1 MKSSQTRGSL
11 GILGLLVLLTL
22 GLGWM
27 GSRVTLPE
35 IPTWYAHLNKPSFNP
50 PNYLFGPVWST
61 LYLLMAISQWMVW
74 KSNQTKSIKLFF
86 ILMLVCNVLWS
97 PVFFKY
103 HQLGWALVVIAFY
116 LIALVT
122 WVRYLYQENKIAAY
136 LQSPHLLWVSFATIL
151 NASIYLL
158 NR

>member
-11 GILGLLVLLTL
+11 GILSLLILLTL
-22 GLGWM
+22 GIGWL
-27 GSRVTLPE
+27 GSRATLPE
-35 IPTWYAHLNKPSFNP
+35 ITGWYANLTKPTFNP

-61 LYLLMAISQWMVW
+61 LYLLMAVSQWMVW
-74 KSNQTKSIKLFF
+74 KSNQSKLIKTFF
-86 ILMLVCNVLWS
+86 VLMLICNALWS

-103 HQLGWALVVIAFY
+103 HQIGWALVVLAFY
-116 LIALVT
+116 LITLGA
-122 WVRYLYQENKIAAY
+122 WVRCLYQENKTAAY
-136 LQSPHLLWVSFATIL
+136 LQSPHVLWVSFATIL

>member
-11 GILGLLVLLTL
+11 GVLGLLILLTL
-22 GLGWM
+22 GIGWL
-27 GSRVTLPE
+27 GSRATLPE

-50 PNYLFGPVWST
+50 PNYLFGPVWSF

-74 KSNQTKSIKLFF
+74 KSSQNKLTKIFF
-86 ILMLVCNVLWS
+86 FLMLFSNTLWS

-116 LIALVT
+116 LIALGT
-122 WVRYLYQENKIAAY
+122 WVRCLYQENKTAAY
-136 LQSPHLLWVSFATIL
+136 LQIPHLLWVSFATVL

>member
-11 GILGLLVLLTL
+11 GILGLLILLTL
-22 GLGWM
+22 GIGWM
-27 GSRVTLPE
+27 GSRATLPE
-35 IPTWYAHLNKPSFNP
+35 IPTWYAQLNKPSFNP

-74 KSNQTKSIKLFF
+74 KSNQNKLIKIFFFFMLFS
-86 ILMLVCNVLWS
+86 NALWS

-103 HQLGWALVVIAFY
+103 HQLGWALVVLAFY
-116 LIALVT
+116 LIVLGT
-122 WVRYLYQENKIAAY
+122 WVRCLYQENKTAAY
-136 LQSPHLLWVSFATIL
+136 LQSPHVLWVSFATVL

>member
-11 GILGLLVLLTL
+11 GILGLLILLTL
-22 GLGWM
+22 GIGWM
-27 GSRVTLPE
+27 GSRATLPE
-35 IPTWYAHLNKPSFNP
+35 IPTWYAQLNKPSFNP

-74 KSNQTKSIKLFF
+74 KSNQNKLTKIFFFFMLFS
-86 ILMLVCNVLWS
+86 NALWS

-103 HQLGWALVVIAFY
+103 HQLGWALVVLAFY
-116 LIALVT
+116 LIVLGT
-122 WVRYLYQENKIAAY
+122 WVRCLYQENKTAAY
-136 LQSPHLLWVSFATIL
+136 LQSPHVLWVSFATVL

>member
-11 GILGLLVLLTL
+11 GILGLLILLTL
-22 GLGWM
+22 GIGWM
-27 GSRVTLPE
+27 GSRATLPE
-35 IPTWYAHLNKPSFNP
+35 IPTWYAQLNKPSFNP
-50 PNYLFGPVWST
+50 PNYLFGPVWSS

-74 KSNQTKSIKLFF
+74 KSTQNKLTKIFFFFMLFS
-86 ILMLVCNVLWS
+86 NALWS

-116 LIALVT
+116 LIALVS
-122 WVRYLYQENKIAAY
+122 WVRCLYQENKTAAY
-136 LQSPHLLWVSFATIL
+136 LQAPHVLWVSFATVL

>member
-11 GILGLLVLLTL
+11 GILGLLILLTL
-22 GLGWM
+22 GIGWM
-27 GSRVTLPE
+27 GSRATLPE
-35 IPTWYAHLNKPSFNP
+35 IPTWYAQLNKPSFNP

-74 KSNQTKSIKLFF
+74 KSNQNKLTKIFFFFMLFS
-86 ILMLVCNVLWS
+86 NALWS

-103 HQLGWALVVIAFY
+103 HQLGWGLVVIAFY
-116 LIALVT
+116 LIALGS
-122 WVRYLYQENKIAAY
+122 WVRCLYQENKTAAY
-136 LQSPHLLWVSFATIL
+136 LQAPHVLWVSFATVV

>member
-11 GILGLLVLLTL
+11 GILGLLILLTL
-22 GLGWM
+22 GIGWL
-27 GSRVTLPE
+27 GSRATLPE
-35 IPTWYAHLNKPSFNP
+35 ITGWYANLTKPTFNP

-61 LYLLMAISQWMVW
+61 LYLLMAVSQWMVW
-74 KSNQTKSIKLFF
+74 NATENKLTKVFF
-86 ILMLVCNVLWS
+86 FLMLVSNALWS

-103 HQLGWALVVIAFY
+103 HQLGWALVVLAFY
-116 LIALVT
+116 LITLGA
-122 WVRYLYQENKIAAY
+122 WVRCLYQENKAAAY

>member
-11 GILGLLVLLTL
+11 GILGLLILLTL
-22 GLGWM
+22 GIGWL
-27 GSRVTLPE
+27 GSRATLPE
-35 IPTWYAHLNKPSFNP
+35 ITGWYANLTKPTFNP

-74 KSNQTKSIKLFF
+74 KATENKLTKVFF
-86 ILMLVCNVLWS
+86 FLMLVSNALWS

-103 HQLGWALVVIAFY
+103 HQIGWALVVLAFY
-116 LIALVT
+116 LITLGA
-122 WVRYLYQENKIAAY
+122 WVRCLYQENKTAAY
-136 LQSPHLLWVSFATIL
+136 LQSPHVLWVSFATIL

>member
-11 GILGLLVLLTL
+11 GILGLLILLTL
-22 GLGWM
+22 GIGWL
-27 GSRVTLPE
+27 GSRATLPE
-35 IPTWYAHLNKPSFNP
+35 ITGWYATLIKPSFNP

-61 LYLLMAISQWMVW
+61 LYLLMAVSQWMVW
-74 KSNQTKSIKLFF
+74 NAIENKLTKVFF
-86 ILMLVCNVLWS
+86 FLMLVSNALWS

-103 HQLGWALVVIAFY
+103 HQIGWALVVLAFY
-116 LIALVT
+116 LITLGA
-122 WVRYLYQENKIAAY
+122 WVRCLYQENKTAAY

-158 NR
+158 N

>member
-11 GILGLLVLLTL
+11 GILGLLILLTL
-22 GLGWM
+22 GIGWL
-27 GSRVTLPE
+27 GSRATLPE
-35 IPTWYAHLNKPSFNP
+35 ITDWYANLTKPAFNP

-61 LYLLMAISQWMVW
+61 LYLLMAISQWMIW
-74 KSNQTKSIKLFF
+74 KSTQNKLTKIFF
-86 ILMLVCNVLWS
+86 FLMLVSNALWS

-103 HQLGWALVVIAFY
+103 HQLGWALVVLAFY
-116 LIALVT
+116 LIILGA
-122 WVRYLYQENKIAAY
+122 WVRCLYQENKTAAY
-136 LQSPHLLWVSFATIL
+136 LQSPHFLWVSFATVL

>member
-11 GILGLLVLLTL
+11 GILGLLILLTL
-22 GLGWM
+22 GIGWL
-27 GSRVTLPE
+27 GSRATLPE
-35 IPTWYAHLNKPSFNP
+35 ITGWYANLTKPTFNP

-61 LYLLMAISQWMVW
+61 LYLLMAVSQWMVW
-74 KSNQTKSIKLFF
+74 NATENKLTKVFF
-86 ILMLVCNVLWS
+86 FLMLVSNALWS

-103 HQLGWALVVIAFY
+103 HQLGWALVVLAFY
-116 LIALVT
+116 LITLGA
-122 WVRYLYQENKIAAY
+122 WVRCLYQENKTAAY

>member
-11 GILGLLVLLTL
+11 GVLGLLILLTL
-22 GLGWM
+22 GIGWL
-27 GSRVTLPE
+27 GSRATLPE
-35 IPTWYAHLNKPSFNP
+35 ITGWYANLTKPTFNP
-50 PNYLFGPVWST
+50 PNYLFGPVWSS

-74 KSNQTKSIKLFF
+74 KSSQNKLTKIFF
-86 ILMLVCNVLWS
+86 FLMLVSNALWS

-103 HQLGWALVVIAFY
+103 HQLGWALVVLGFY
-116 LIALVT
+116 LITLGA
-122 WVRYLYQENKIAAY
+122 WVRCLYQENKTAAY
-136 LQSPHLLWVSFATIL
+136 LQSPHVLWVSFATIL

>member
-11 GILGLLVLLTL
+11 GILGLLILLTL
-22 GLGWM
+22 GIGWL
-27 GSRVTLPE
+27 GSRATLPE
-35 IPTWYAHLNKPSFNP
+35 ITGWYANLTKPAFNP

-74 KSNQTKSIKLFF
+74 KSTQNKLTKIFF
-86 ILMLVCNVLWS
+86 FLMLVSNALWS

-103 HQLGWALVVIAFY
+103 HQLGWALVVLAFY
-116 LIALVT
+116 LIILGA
-122 WVRYLYQENKIAAY
+122 WVRCLYQENKTAAY
-136 LQSPHLLWVSFATIL
+136 LQSPHLLWVSFATVL

>member
-1 MKSSQTRGSL
+1 MKSSQTRGSYGIL
-11 GILGLLVLLTL
+11 GILILLTL
-22 GLGWM
+22 GIGWL
-27 GSRVTLPE
+27 GSRATLPE

-50 PNYLFGPVWST
+50 PNYLFGPVWSF

-74 KSNQTKSIKLFF
+74 KSSQNKLTKIFF
-86 ILMLVCNVLWS
+86 FLMLFSNTLWS

-116 LIALVT
+116 LIALGT
-122 WVRYLYQENKIAAY
+122 WVRCLYQENKTAAY
-136 LQSPHLLWVSFATIL
+136 LQIPHLLWVSFATVL

>member
-1 MKSSQTRGSL
+1 MKSPQTRGSL
-11 GILGLLVLLTL
+11 GILGLLILLTL
-22 GLGWM
+22 GIGWLG
-27 GSRVTLPE
+27 SQSTHPE
-35 IPTWYAHLNKPSFNP
+35 ITGWYANLIKPSFNP

-61 LYLLMAISQWMVW
+61 LYLLMAVSQWMVW
-74 KSNQTKSIKLFF
+74 NATENKLTKVFF
-86 ILMLVCNVLWS
+86 FLMLVSNALWS

-103 HQLGWALVVIAFY
+103 HQIGWALVVLAFY
-116 LIALVT
+116 LITLGAWL
-122 WVRYLYQENKIAAY
+122 RCLYQENKTAAY

>member
-1 MKSSQTRGSL
+1 MKSSPTRGSY
-11 GILGLLVLLTL
+11 GVLGLLVLLTL
-22 GLGWM
+22 GIGWL
-27 GSRVTLPE
+27 GSRATLPE

-74 KSNQTKSIKLFF
+74 ESKQNKSIKLFF
-86 ILMLVCNVLWS
+86 ALMLVCNALWS

-103 HQLGWALVVIAFY
+103 HQLGWALLVLAGY
-116 LIALVT
+116 LITLGA
-122 WVRYLYQENKIAAY
+122 WVRCLYQENKTAAY

-151 NASIYLL
+151 NASIWIL
-158 NR
+158 NY

>member
-1 MKSSQTRGSL
+1 MKSPQTRGSL
-11 GILGLLVLLTL
+11 GILGLLILLTL
-22 GLGWM
+22 GIGWL
-27 GSRVTLPE
+27 GSRATLPE
-35 IPTWYAHLNKPSFNP
+35 ITGWYANLIKPSFNP

-61 LYLLMAISQWMVW
+61 LYLLMAVSQWMVW
-74 KSNQTKSIKLFF
+74 KSSQNKLTKIFF
-86 ILMLVCNVLWS
+86 FLMLVSNALWS

-103 HQLGWALVVIAFY
+103 HQIGWALVVLAFY
-116 LIALVT
+116 LITLGA
-122 WVRYLYQENKIAAY
+122 WVRRLYQENKTAAY

>member
-11 GILGLLVLLTL
+11 GILGLLILLTL
-22 GLGWM
+22 GIGWL
-27 GSRVTLPE
+27 GSRATLPE
-35 IPTWYAHLNKPSFNP
+35 ITGWYANLIKPSFNP

-74 KSNQTKSIKLFF
+74 KSSQNKLTKIFF
-86 ILMLVCNVLWS
+86 FLMLVSNALWS

-103 HQLGWALVVIAFY
+103 HQIGWALVVLAFY
-116 LIALVT
+116 LITLGA
-122 WVRYLYQENKIAAY
+122 WVRCLYQENKTAAY

-158 NR
+158 N

>member
-1 MKSSQTRGSL
+1 MKSSPTYGSYAIL
-11 GILGLLVLLTL
+11 GILILLTL

-27 GSRVTLPE
+27 GSRATSPE
-35 IPTWYAHLNKPSFNP
+35 ITGWYASLIKPSFNP

-74 KSNQTKSIKLFF
+74 KSTQNKLTKIFF
-86 ILMLVCNVLWS
+86 FLMLFSNALWS

-116 LIALVT
+116 LIALGT
-122 WVRYLYQENKIAAY
+122 WVRCLYQENKTAAY
-136 LQSPHLLWVSFATIL
+136 LQAPHVLWVSFATVL

>member
-11 GILGLLVLLTL
+11 GILGLWILLTL
-22 GLGWM
+22 GIGWL
-27 GSRVTLPE
+27 GSRATLPE
-35 IPTWYAHLNKPSFNP
+35 ITGWYANLSKPTFNP
-50 PNYLFGPVWST
+50 PNYLFGPVWIT

-74 KSNQTKSIKLFF
+74 KSTQNKLTKIFF
-86 ILMLVCNVLWS
+86 YLMLVSNALWS

-103 HQLGWALVVIAFY
+103 HQLGWALVIIAFY
-116 LIALVT
+116 LIILGA
-122 WVRYLYQENKIAAY
+122 WVRCLYQENKTAAY
-136 LQSPHLLWVSFATIL
+136 LQSPHLLWVSFATVL

>member
-11 GILGLLVLLTL
+11 GILGLLILLTL
-22 GLGWM
+22 GIGWL
-27 GSRVTLPE
+27 GSRATLPE
-35 IPTWYAHLNKPSFNP
+35 ITGWYANLIKPSFNP

-61 LYLLMAISQWMVW
+61 LYLLMAVSQWMVW
-74 KSNQTKSIKLFF
+74 KATENKLTKVFF
-86 ILMLVCNVLWS
+86 FLMLVSNALWS

-103 HQLGWALVVIAFY
+103 HQIGWALVVLAFY
-116 LIALVT
+116 LITLGA
-122 WVRYLYQENKIAAY
+122 WVRCLYQENKTAAY

>member
-1 MKSSQTRGSL
+1 MKSPQTRGSL
-11 GILGLLVLLTL
+11 GILGLLILLTL
-22 GLGWM
+22 GIGWL
-27 GSRVTLPE
+27 GSRATLPE
-35 IPTWYAHLNKPSFNP
+35 ITGWYANLIKPSFNP

-74 KSNQTKSIKLFF
+74 KSSQNKLTKIFF
-86 ILMLVCNVLWS
+86 FLMLVSNALWS

-103 HQLGWALVVIAFY
+103 HQIGWALVVLAFY
-116 LIALVT
+116 LIILGA
-122 WVRYLYQENKIAAY
+122 WVRCLYQENKTAAY

>member
-1 MKSSQTRGSL
+1 MKSSQTRGTL
-11 GILGLLVLLTL
+11 GILGLLILLTL
-22 GLGWM
+22 GIGWL

-35 IPTWYAHLNKPSFNP
+35 ITGWYANLTKPAFNP
-50 PNYLFGPVWST
+50 PNHLFGPVWSS

-74 KSNQTKSIKLFF
+74 KSSQNKLTKIFF
-86 ILMLVCNVLWS
+86 FLMLVSNALWS

-103 HQLGWALVVIAFY
+103 HQLGWALVILAFY
-116 LIALVT
+116 LIILGA
-122 WVRYLYQENKIAAY
+122 WVRCLYQENKIAAY
-136 LQSPHLLWVSFATIL
+136 LQSPHLLWVSFATVL